1 VLRPCGIISITCI
14 RPCALR
20 SHIMPNEEPGNP
32 KASGRRGGPV
42 SLAPL
47 SMDEAVDAIF
57 QIKPADVKKVIAS
70 KQGKGT
76 KSDK

>member
-1 VLRPCGIISITCI
+1 
-14 RPCALR
+14 
-20 SHIMPNEEPGNP
+20 
-32 KASGRRGGPV
+32 V

-70 KQGKGT
+70 RPGK
-76 KSDK
+76 KK